1 MLRLR
6 ERIATLITS
15 WRSVRGAAFI
25 IPSYVAE
32 YEGQVLEQLER
43 GERARGGARQAVEST
58 EGGRRLRDLVA
69 ALFPWREVV
78 VPWMVSRL
86 ISATLIVATAPARR
100 AAGEPARSAGGT
112 VWYLLI
118 ARSGYGHPPLR
129 AVQTRWPFF
138 PVLPG
143 VVHVLR
149 TLDIPSRGGVL
160 TVNHLAL
167 LAGSG
172 GRAAHR
178 ASPHI
183 GRCITARRLG
193 ARAVPHRLR
202 LLDGLSVGD
211 LLATSVWAF
220 VLVEE
225 HHDVLAGMLAATAAL
240 TRPNGFVVA
249 IALTIGVAAAASRPW
264 WRVARVG
271 GPAFV
276 ALGVWCA
283 LCWHWTG
290 NPIVFL
296 TAKRGWHEVGLV
308 DFVRH
313 PIHDP
318 NAWLHLAL
326 GVAAGVVLL
335 LRRRRLPA
343 SWTLFSGLYLIPS
356 LGLGIVGLGRYTNEC
371 FPPFVAAGELLER
384 SACDD
389 SKSSLPD
396 RGGTAS
402 GWCLVDPPS
411 GPRTLRAVPVC
422 PRRPP
427 GPATFACV
435 RCRGRLR
442 RRTRRAPRSVP
453 RR

>member
-1 MLRLR
+1 M
-6 ERIATLITS
+6 
-15 WRSVRGAAFI
+15 
-25 IPSYVAE
+25 
-32 YEGQVLEQLER
+32 LEQLQR

-58 EGGRRLRDLVA
+58 EGGRSLRDLVA

-100 AAGEPARSAGGT
+100 AAVGT
-112 VWYLLI
+112 GAFSRWDGVWYLLI
-118 ARSGYGHPPLR
+118 ARSGYGHPPLG
-129 AVQTRWPFF
+129 AVQTRWAFF

-149 TLDIPSRGGVL
+149 TLDIPARGGVV
-160 TVNHLAL
+160 TVNHLAFL
-167 LAGSG
+167 LALAGVW
-172 GRAAHR
+172 R
-178 ASPHI
+178 I
-183 GRCITARRLG
+183 ARRHTSDDASRL
-193 ARAVPHRLR
+193 AVWALALFPTAFIF
-202 LLDGLSVGD
+202 SMVYPSAIF
-211 LLATSVWAF
+211 LATSVWAF

-225 HHDVLAGMLAATAAL
+225 HHDVLAGMLAASAAL

-249 IALTIGVAAAASRPW
+249 IAVTIGVAVAASRPW

-296 TAKRGWHEVGLV
+296 TAKRGWHELDLV
-308 DFVRH
+308 DLVRH
-313 PIHDP
+313 PLQDA
-318 NAWLHLAL
+318 NAYLHLAL
-326 GVAAGVVLL
+326 GVAAGAVLL
-335 LRRRRLPA
+335 LRRRRLPG

-384 SACDD
+384 
-389 SKSSLPD
+389 
-396 RGGTAS
+396 T
-402 GWCLVDPPS
+402 
-411 GPRTLRAVPVC
+411 RATTRSRLFLIAVGLQAAGAWWILHQAHVP
-422 PRRPP
+422 
-427 GPATFACV
+427 
-435 RCRGRLR
+435 
-442 RRTRRAPRSVP
+442 
-453 RR
+453 

>member
-1 MLRLR
+1 ML
-6 ERIATLITS
+6 E
-15 WRSVRGAAFI
+15 
-25 IPSYVAE
+25 E
-32 YEGQVLEQLER
+32 LEP

-58 EGGRRLRDLVA
+58 EGGRRVRDLVG

-86 ISATLIVATAPARR
+86 ISATLIVATAPAGR
-100 AAGEPARSAGGT
+100 AARGAGAFSGWDG

-143 VVHVLR
+143 VISVLR
-149 TLDIPSRGGVL
+149 TLDFPGRSGVI
-160 TVNHLAL
+160 TVNHLAFL
-167 LAGSG
+167 VALAGVW
-172 GRAAHR
+172 R
-178 ASPHI
+178 I
-183 GRCITARRLG
+183 ARRHTSDDASRL
-193 ARAVPHRLR
+193 AVWALALFPTAFVF
-202 LLDGLSVGD
+202 SMVYPSAIF
-211 LLATSVWAF
+211 LATSVWAF

-225 HHDVLAGMLAATAAL
+225 KHDVLAGMLAATAAL

-249 IALTIGVAAAASRPW
+249 IALTIGVAAAASRTW

-276 ALGVWCA
+276 ALGLWCA
-283 LCWHWTG
+283 VCWHWTG

-313 PIHDP
+313 PIRDP
-318 NAWLHLAL
+318 NAWLHLGL

-356 LGLGIVGLGRYTNEC
+356 LGLGVVGLGRYTNEC
-371 FPPFVAAGELLER
+371 FAPFVAAGELLER
-384 SACDD
+384 A
-389 SKSSLPD
+389 
-396 RGGTAS
+396 
-402 GWCLVDPPS
+402 
-411 GPRTLRAVPVC
+411 RAATRSRLFLIAVGLQAAGAWWVLHQAHVP
-422 PRRPP
+422 
-427 GPATFACV
+427 
-435 RCRGRLR
+435 
-442 RRTRRAPRSVP
+442 
-453 RR
+453 